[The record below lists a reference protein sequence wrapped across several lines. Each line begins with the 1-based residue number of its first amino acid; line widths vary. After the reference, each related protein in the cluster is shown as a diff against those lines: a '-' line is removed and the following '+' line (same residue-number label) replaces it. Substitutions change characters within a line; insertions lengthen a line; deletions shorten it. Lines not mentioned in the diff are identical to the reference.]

1 MISILIL
8 KIVAAL
14 NGMVLELW
22 FMMRQTG
29 HLIICPVIPPY
40 KGADNAHQPSHHLA
54 AAPPTKKHLACIGV
68 GLRLCRRSVQP
79 FLLCTRYNV

>member
-54 AAPPTKKHLACIGV
+54 AAPPTKKQAMGHCPLTVPTSCFSQTAHTSFKQEI
-68 GLRLCRRSVQP
+68 
-79 FLLCTRYNV
+79 